1 MAKYE
6 IKDVEIKK
14 IEKGQ
19 NQGQEYLVGTLEDT
33 TSFYAQDRKFVS
45 FLDRVVKAWKAVLPT
60 SKGGTAEKETP
71 SEQIPDKMKYIY
83 GVFADYIPNCEHGFV
98 KKYLTDTQKNVNGQ
112 LISIKAGETV
122 KDKDGNPIIY
132 DKLRV
137 FCQYALVENEETGK
151 IERVFLPGQ
160 SVEEVGQRLFSV
172 QCASVVKSKAPA
184 IAENE
189 PEPGEGAEPIPP
201 KNAEEAKKIIGYD
214 PKTGEPIF
222 G

>member
-6 IKDVEIKK
+6 IKDAEIKK
-14 IEKGQ
+14 IEKGT
-19 NQGQEYLVGTLEDT
+19 NKGQEYLVGTLEDT

-45 FLDRVVKAWKAVLPT
+45 FLDRVVKAWKAILPT

-71 SEQIPDKMKYIY
+71 VEQIPEKMRFIY
-83 GVFADYIPNCEHGFV
+83 GVFADYIPNCEHGFI
-98 KKYLTDTQKNVNGQ
+98 KKYLTDTQKNVNGA
-112 LISIKAGETV
+112 LVNIKAGETV

-172 QCASVVKSKAPA
+172 QCASIVKSNAPA
-184 IAENE
+184 IAENPE
-189 PEPGEGAEPIPP
+189 PENEPIPP
-201 KNAEEAKKIIGYD
+201 HSGPEAKTIIGYD
-214 PKTGEPIF
+214 PKTGEPIY

>member
-6 IKDVEIKK
+6 IKDAEIKK

-19 NQGQEYLVGTLEDT
+19 NKGQEYLVGTLEDT

-45 FLDRVVKAWKAVLPT
+45 FLDRVVKAWKAILPT

-71 SEQIPDKMKYIY
+71 VEQIPEKMRFVY
-83 GVFADYIPNCEHGFV
+83 GVFADYVPNCEHGFI
-98 KKYLTDTQKNVNGQ
+98 KKYLTDTQKNVNGT
-112 LISIKAGETV
+112 LVNIKAGETV

-137 FCQYALVENEETGK
+137 FCQYALVENEETNK
-151 IERVFLPGQ
+151 IERIFLPGQ

-172 QCASVVKSKAPA
+172 QCAAVVKSSTPA
-184 IAENE
+184 IAENPE
-189 PEPGEGAEPIPP
+189 PEKEPIPP
-201 KNAEEAKKIIGYD
+201 HSGPEAKIIKGYD
-214 PKTGEPIF
+214 PKTGEPIY

>member
-6 IKDVEIKK
+6 IKDAEIKK

-19 NQGQEYLVGTLEDT
+19 NKGQEYLVGTLEDT

-45 FLDRVVKAWKAVLPT
+45 FLDRVVKAWKAILPT
-60 SKGGTAEKETP
+60 SKGGTAENETP
-71 SEQIPDKMKYIY
+71 VEQIPEKMRFIY
-83 GVFADYIPNCEHGFV
+83 GVFANYIPNCEHGFV
-98 KKYLTDTQKNVNGQ
+98 KKYLTDTQKNVNGA
-112 LISIKAGETV
+112 LVNIKAGETV

-137 FCQYALVENEETGK
+137 FCQYALVENEETNK

-172 QCASVVKSKAPA
+172 QCASVVKSNTPA
-184 IAENE
+184 IAETPN
-189 PEPGEGAEPIPP
+189 PDDEPIPP
-201 KNAEEAKKIIGYD
+201 HSGLEAKTIIGYD
-214 PKTGEPIF
+214 PKTGEPIY

>member
-6 IKDVEIKK
+6 IKDAEIKK

-19 NQGQEYLVGTLEDT
+19 NKGQEYLIGTLEDT

-45 FLDRVVKAWKAVLPT
+45 FLDRVVKAWKAILPT

-71 SEQIPDKMKYIY
+71 VEQIPEKMRFIY
-83 GVFADYIPNCEHGFV
+83 GVFADYIPNCEHGFI
-98 KKYLTDTQKNVNGQ
+98 KKYLTDTQKNVNGV
-112 LISIKAGETV
+112 LVNIKAGETV

-137 FCQYALVENEETGK
+137 FCQYALVENEETNK

-172 QCASVVKSKAPA
+172 QCASVVKSNAPA
-184 IAENE
+184 IAENPE
-189 PEPGEGAEPIPP
+189 PENEPIPP
-201 KNAEEAKKIIGYD
+201 HSGPEAKTIISYD
-214 PKTGEPIF
+214 PKTGEPIY